1 MKKIES
7 GRGFARFTLGELTV
21 VALRDGYIDM
31 PTSRLRQDGDRTFG
45 PNLPQQV
52 ELVDGKLRL
61 SVNAFLV
68 IDADR
73 HILIDTGTANTW
85 EPSMGFLLEA
95 LKEAGVPREKIET
108 VALTHTHEDHAH
120 GLVAAD
126 GTDAFPNLKR
136 LFVPEEE
143 IPMFDAIGRL
153 ARFRQRREPIN
164 GGFKLSDKITAV
176 EAHGHEVGHTAY
188 EVSSAGETLLI
199 WGDIVHVQ
207 SIQFDRPEL
216 TWEYDANQAQARAT
230 RRSVLGRVARPN
242 YFVAG
247 AHLASPGIG
256 TVVRQGERYRYTP
269 LQGAGSR

>member
-1 MKKIES
+1 MRKMES
-7 GRGFARFTLGELTV
+7 GQRFARFAFGDVTIV
-21 VALRDGYIDM
+21 SLRDGYIDM

-45 PNLPQQV
+45 AGLPQQV

-85 EPSMGFLLEA
+85 EPSLGFLLEA
-95 LKEAGVPREKIET
+95 LRDAGVPREKIET

-126 GTDAFPNLKR
+126 GTDAFPNLNR
-136 LFVPEEE
+136 LFVPKEE
-143 IPMFDAIGRL
+143 IAMFDAIERL
-153 ARFRQRREPIN
+153 ARFRQRREPIE
-164 GGFKLSDKITAV
+164 GGFQLSDKITAV
-176 EAHGHEVGHTAY
+176 EAPGHEVGHTAY

-207 SIQFDRPEL
+207 SIQFDRPDL
-216 TWEYDANQAQARAT
+216 TWAYDANQAQARTT
-230 RRSVLGRVARPN
+230 RRSVLGWVARRN
-242 YFVAG
+242 YYVAG

-256 TVVRQGERYRYTP
+256 TVTQQGEGYRYTP
-269 LQGAGSR
+269 L